1 MDTKKRKEEI
11 QTKFNQA
18 TQQREQLSVMI
29 EQLRGQYSLL
39 DEMSKEDEKE
49 ETQGK
54 KNDKVDTATK

>member
-39 DEMSKEDEKE
+39 DEMSKEENKDKKDEP
-49 ETQGK
+49 
-54 KNDKVDTATK
+54 KVDTTTK